1 MNPSLRA
8 LVEDELGNGLS
19 AFAGASVRGT
29 LPVTEALIGQVLA
42 AVPPSERGGTVEF
55 RSVTIL
61 PQNRLRLGL
70 SVRAL
75 FLAKKITPEVQ
86 LLELGGFPERPY
98 LTAVLPVQYAVLLSR
113 LLRQQIDP
121 VGSLLSFDGRKVTIW
136 IDVLA
141 RQQWGDAGEHLLG
154 LVQNASFRTET
165 GTLFLDFEATV
176 PGLPGPS

>member
-1 MNPSLRA
+1 MDPSLQA
-8 LVEDELGNGLS
+8 LIKDELGNGLS

-29 LPVTEALIGQVLA
+29 LPVTEALIGKVLA

-61 PQNRLRLGL
+61 PGDHLRLGL

-75 FLAKKITPEVQ
+75 FFAKTITPELQ
-86 LLELGGFPERPY
+86 LLELSGFPERPY
-98 LTAVLPVQYAVLLSR
+98 VTAVLPVQYAVLLSR

-121 VGSLLSFDGRKVTIW
+121 DGSLLSFDGRKVTIW
-136 IDVLA
+136 LDVLA
-141 RQQWGDAGEHLLG
+141 RREWGHPGEHLLH
-154 LVQNASFRTET
+154 LLQNASFRTET

-176 PGLPGPS
+176 PGEKSPS